1 MSSIFC
7 SDLSHVVCKDSV
19 ARPLINH
26 GASEQLC
33 LFWADMSGLL
43 NGLLALPADT
53 VTRTRRPLS
62 GDRVSKGLICSCS
75 LDENSRNLMQNEAV
89 AI

>member
-33 LFWADMSGLL
+33 LFWADMSGVTKWAPCSPRGHSHQDTKTSVWRPSLK
-43 NGLLALPADT
+43 GAD
-53 VTRTRRPLS
+53 L
-62 GDRVSKGLICSCS
+62 
-75 LDENSRNLMQNEAV
+75 
-89 AI
+89 